1 LPILCIYGRR
11 RACVFTPIRGY
22 GKALRSYKKSKN
34 SRGTKIT
41 RAGYLLLNKKPGYSS
56 FGSLFAVKKAFGT
69 GKVCHTGT
77 LDKFAAGLL
86 VVLVG
91 RAVKLSPWFTGC
103 DKHYTGRVKLGEE
116 TDTLD
121 PEGTVIA
128 RAEPCSREAFES
140 ALPSFTGDILQA
152 PPEYSALHINGT
164 RAHLLA
170 RQGLNPKMEKRPV
183 TVYSLGLVS
192 WEPPFADI
200 EVFCSKG
207 TYIRSLARD
216 IALAAGSRAF
226 VTALTRTA
234 VGGFSLEDAVSP
246 PDAGQDSEEGQETL
260 RKALLPLS
268 PELFRRL
275 NIPSLEIGEKEA
287 AAVSHGGS
295 LDFLRD
301 RASGAAAEA
310 AAKPASLALFH
321 GGVLAGVVE
330 KRDGSWSYGYVAA
343 R

>member
-1 LPILCIYGRR
+1 MRINE
-11 RACVFTPIRGY
+11 T
-22 GKALRSYKKSKN
+22 
-34 SRGTKIT
+34 
-41 RAGYLLLNKKPGYSS
+41 GYLLLNKKPGYSS
-56 FGSLFAVKKAFGT
+56 FESLFAVKKAFGT

-91 RAVKLSPWFTGC
+91 RAVKLSPWFLFC
-103 DKHYTGRVKLGEE
+103 DKRYTGRIKIGEE

-121 PEGTVIA
+121 PEGKVIA

-140 ALPSFTGDILQA
+140 AMSGFLGEILQA

-170 RQGLNPKMEKRPV
+170 RRGISPKMEKRPV
-183 TVYSLGLVS
+183 SVYSLNLVS

-200 EVFCSKG
+200 DVHCSKG

-216 IALAAGSRAF
+216 IALAAGSRAHLS
-226 VTALTRTA
+226 ALTRTA
-234 VGGFSLEDAVSP
+234 VGGFLLEDAVSP
-246 PDAGQDSEEGQETL
+246 PDAGTEDGPGQEAL
-260 RKALLPLS
+260 RKALMPPG
-268 PELFRRL
+268 PELFKRL

-295 LDFLRD
+295 LRFLEE
-301 RASGAAAEA
+301 RAVPSITGA
-310 AAKPASLALFH
+310 LALFH
-321 GGVLAGVVE
+321 GGSLAAVTE
-330 KRDGSWSYGYVAA
+330 KKDGSWSYGYVADTKA
-343 R
+343 GSPR